1 MAYQE
6 TMHSKEGFDAFVS
19 SAAFWTRLL
28 KGTLPGGNSSVQQSG
43 FQGALNFDVG
53 GKAGGHFHVLFD
65 GATVRV
71 VSGLHSASKGTVTL
85 PDELLMRLLSGVASW
100 ATVLASNQVQVSGD
114 ATAPKAAGA
123 LFSQLKAARG
133 GSGPAAWATRW
144 WTNRVIK
151 KSGVVR
157 EAH

>member
-6 TMHSKEGFDAFVS
+6 TIHSKEGFDAFVS

-28 KGTLPGGNSSVQQSG
+28 KGALPGGNTAIQQTG
-43 FQGALNFDVG
+43 FAGAINFDVT
-53 GKAGGHFHVLFD
+53 GKAGGAFQVVVD
-65 GATVRV
+65 GATVRLE
-71 VSGLHSASKGTVTL
+71 SGHHASPKGTVTL
-85 PDELLMRLLSGVASW
+85 PDELFMRLLSGVASW
-100 ATVLASNQVQVSGD
+100 ATVHASGQVQVNGEPQ
-114 ATAPKAAGA
+114 AAKAVGA
-123 LFSQLKAARG
+123 LFGQLKSARG
-133 GSGPAAWATRW
+133 GSGPTAWATRW

>member
-6 TMHSKEGFDAFVS
+6 TTHRKEGFDAFVS

-28 KGTLPGGNSSVQQSG
+28 KGILPGGNDSVVASG
-43 FQGALNFDVG
+43 FQGALNFDVT
-53 GKAGGHFHVLFD
+53 GKAAVPFHVLFE
-65 GATVRV
+65 GSKVGVAPALHATPQ
-71 VSGLHSASKGTVTL
+71 GTITL

-100 ATVLASNQVQVSGD
+100 ATVLASNQVQVTG
-114 ATAPKAAGA
+114 APGAAKAAGA
-123 LFSQLKAARG
+123 LFGQLKAARG
-133 GSGPAAWATRW
+133 GSGPSAWATRW